1 MGCEKLSQTAWYLFN
16 PTRVASSPPA
26 RSAPRGAALVHS
38 GLQLKP
44 WLALLPKAHSL
55 FYQQIPDMSQNCCWK
70 AKSFLSFFSC
80 CGWHLTTEK
89 RFFYKTSQ
97 IVNIRLNQVLLDCW
111 AIIPSAP
118 IKAVG
123 IKWVHTIVTCH
134 WQSWHH
140 VHSRNTAGPPS
151 REATETLPILLLVRF
166 QEEHS
171 CKASREV
178 SLPCTGAIPWQ
189 FRLIL
194 QEPLCSE
201 LHSQSRAG
209 AQAVS
214 EPLPSLHWWAPGS
227 GRTQQWPAET
237 CGYRLMLTE
246 HLDHVQ
252 EFCCKLWNM

>member
-1 MGCEKLSQTAWYLFN
+1 MGAHHRDLS
-16 PTRVASSPPA
+16 
-26 RSAPRGAALVHS
+26 
-38 GLQLKP
+38 
-44 WLALLPKAHSL
+44 LAELTS
-55 FYQQIPDMSQNCCWK
+55 C
-70 AKSFLSFFSC
+70 SFQ
-80 CGWHLTTEK
+80 E
-89 RFFYKTSQ
+89 
-97 IVNIRLNQVLLDCW
+97 
-111 AIIPSAP
+111 
-118 IKAVG
+118 
-123 IKWVHTIVTCH
+123 
-134 WQSWHH
+134 
-140 VHSRNTAGPPS
+140 HSRSPS

-227 GRTQQWPAET
+227 GRTQQ
-237 CGYRLMLTE
+237 
-246 HLDHVQ
+246 
-252 EFCCKLWNM
+252 

>member
-97 IVNIRLNQVLLDCW
+97 IVKVRLNQVLLDCW

-140 VHSRNTAGPPS
+140 VHSRNTAGPPAEKPLKYS
-151 REATETLPILLLVRF
+151 PFCCWLGFKKNTVVKHPMKSHCHAQVQFLGSSGWFCKSLSALNCTAKAE
-166 QEEHS
+166 QEPKLCLNHS
-171 CKASREV
+171 H
-178 SLPCTGAIPWQ
+178 LCTGG
-189 FRLIL
+189 
-194 QEPLCSE
+194 
-201 LHSQSRAG
+201 H
-209 AQAVS
+209 QALEGLS
-214 EPLPSLHWWAPGS
+214 SDLL
-227 GRTQQWPAET
+227 R
-237 CGYRLMLTE
+237 
-246 HLDHVQ
+246 HVVTD
-252 EFCCKLWNM
+252 